1 MMDPRRV
8 RPAVALVYDQDCPNV
23 DECRTA
29 LRAALSAVGAP
40 PIWNEWDRNSPATPA
55 AYRGF
60 GSPTVLVNGHD
71 ICGPGTA
78 LSAHGNSCR
87 IYPGDAGRPMRG
99 APSVTTIVNALLEEP
114 VVWSA

>member
-1 MMDPRRV
+1 MMDPPRV
-8 RPAVALVYDQDCPNV
+8 RPAVALVYDQNCPNV

-40 PIWNEWDRNSPATPA
+40 PVWNEWDRNSAATPA

-60 GSPTVLVNGHD
+60 GSPTVLVNGQD

-87 IYPGDAGRPMRG
+87 IYPGEAGRSRCG
-99 APSVTTIVNALLEEP
+99 APSVTTIVNALLAEQ
-114 VVWSA
+114 VVCNG

>member
-1 MMDPRRV
+1 MMDPRPV
-8 RPAVALVYDQDCPNV
+8 LPAVALVYDQDCPNV

-40 PIWNEWDRNSPATPA
+40 PVWNEWDRNSAATPP
-55 AYRGF
+55 AYRGL

-78 LSAHGNSCR
+78 LAPLGNSCR
-87 IYPGDAGRPMRG
+87 IYPGDAGRSLCG
-99 APSVTTIVNALLEEP
+99 APSVTTIVMALLAEQ
-114 VVWSA
+114 VAWNA